1 MTLNSIDYGFTPVY
15 LSIKYCCHRGG
26 LVLAVRSGG
35 SLGRL
40 LAAFPGLFSYVVAI
54 E

>member
-1 MTLNSIDYGFTPVY
+1 MTIFYTCISSITYPVPTVAH
-15 LSIKYCCHRGG
+15 SGG

-40 LAAFPGLFSYVVAI
+40 LAAFPGLFSYIVAI